1 MSDLVRRL
9 RERKG
14 WNEWHNQ
21 YLFAEAADEIERQA
35 ERIATLENAV
45 RINTEVEQ
53 GLRRALNVRNDML
66 AGKDHTIAD
75 CDEHIAALEKILR
88 DILAGD
94 FENNLA
100 SVYMDIIA
108 HIDRE
113 LAAIGKG

>member
-1 MSDLVRRL
+1 
-9 RERKG
+9 
-14 WNEWHNQ
+14 
-21 YLFAEAADEIERQA
+21 
-35 ERIATLENAV
+35 
-45 RINTEVEQ
+45 
-53 GLRRALNVRNDML
+53 ML